1 MKKIIHMLFLAVSCA
16 AIFGSC
22 QTHYIDIPKIAA
34 DPRGEIISATL
45 VQTLDTAQIRQKL
58 ISNGV
63 SSLAFITLNY
73 SIAFYKVVYKTID
86 FDGNATIASGA
97 VMLPKGTPKPQG
109 IASYQHGTV
118 ILKEDVPSRM
128 NKESLIG
135 MVLSSSLGLNMC
147 SADYLGLGDSPGMHP
162 YIVAKAEAN
171 ACVDMIRATKKVAA
185 TNGQT
190 INGQL
195 FLFGYSEGGH
205 ATMALLKE
213 LEEKYATELPVTAAA
228 PMAGP
233 YDVSGYQTNVI
244 VSNSPYP
251 SPFYLPYILF
261 GYNSVYKMYPSA
273 NDFLKTPFNQTL
285 PPLFDGLH
293 SSNSINTAMGGSNV
307 IPNTIIRPEVLDAF
321 RYNYQ
326 HPLRKALR
334 DNDLYDWKPKT
345 PMMLCHCSGDDQVD
359 YRNTQVA
366 YNTFLANGVNPANLK
381 MMNPGNLTHGN
392 CALPCLL
399 DALDFVTGF
408 MAL

>member
-1 MKKIIHMLFLAVSCA
+1 MKKFLHLCSLAFLAL
-16 AIFGSC
+16 ITLHSC
-22 QTHYIDIPKIAA
+22 QTHYVDLPKIAA
-34 DPRGEIISATL
+34 DPRGEIVSATL
-45 VQTLDTAQIRQKL
+45 VQTLDTMQIRQKL
-58 ISNGV
+58 NSNGA
-63 SSLAFITLNY
+63 SSLSFVQLKY
-73 SIAFYKVVYKTID
+73 SIDFYKVIYKTID

-97 VMLPKGTPKPQG
+97 VILPKGTPKPQG
-109 IASYQHGTV
+109 LASYQHGTV

-162 YIVAKAEAN
+162 YIVAKCEAR
-171 ACVDMIRATKKVAA
+171 ACVDMIRSAKKLAA
-185 TNGQT
+185 EKGQVL
-190 INGQL
+190 NNQL
-195 FLFGYSEGGH
+195 FVFGYSEGGH

-213 LEEKYATELPVTAAA
+213 LEEKHSTELPVTAAA

-244 VSNSPYP
+244 VNNAPYP

-273 NDFLKTPFNQTL
+273 DDFLKTPFNQTL
-285 PPLFDGLH
+285 PPLFDGQH
-293 SSNSINTAMGGSNV
+293 SSGTINTAMGGSSV
-307 IPNTIIRPEVLDAF
+307 IPNSIVRPEVLEAF

-359 YRNTQVA
+359 FRNTEVA
-366 YNTFLANGVNPANLK
+366 YSTFLANGVSPANLRK
-381 MMNPGNLTHGN
+381 VNPGNIKHSD

-408 MAL
+408 MQL